1 MPDCFFLSDRF
12 LAEDCCGVRAEEE
25 GEGSAEEETSSSK
38 IEGPSMRLERRLT
51 SCLRASREP
60 VSESERV
67 VFSAAGSAGFFLFQ
81 NQWVE
86 GVVEKDLVD
95 EGVRVSAWRAGRSAV
110 DGGMAAGAT

>member
-1 MPDCFFLSDRF
+1 
-12 LAEDCCGVRAEEE
+12 
-25 GEGSAEEETSSSK
+25 
-38 IEGPSMRLERRLT
+38 MRLERRST

-81 NQWVE
+81 NHWVA

-95 EGVRVSAWRAGRSAV
+95 EGPPRVSAWRAGRRARAV
-110 DGGMAAGAT
+110 DGGMAAGAIWEGKKKKKEKFVSQFQDGSQKPGV